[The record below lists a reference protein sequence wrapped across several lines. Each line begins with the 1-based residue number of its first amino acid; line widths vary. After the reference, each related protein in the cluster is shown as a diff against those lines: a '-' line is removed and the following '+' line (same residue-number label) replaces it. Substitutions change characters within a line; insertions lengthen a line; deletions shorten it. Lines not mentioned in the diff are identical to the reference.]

1 MSTIDT
7 HAASTTAAST
17 LPPGP
22 RIPKALQGF
31 AFAFVRR
38 RFMHEMA
45 HRYGD
50 AFSLHVP
57 VYGPLVVAASPQL
70 ARQVF
75 TASPEVLGNIQ
86 PNLSRLL
93 GSGSVFALDKDD
105 HRQRRRLLAPPFHGK
120 SIKNYE
126 SIIEEETLR
135 EIADWPEGTAFAT
148 LPSTMRITLNAILRA
163 VFGAE
168 GAELDEL
175 RQILPPWVTLGSR
188 LATLP
193 KPSRSY
199 GRYSPWGRLA
209 EYRRRYDA
217 VLDKLIAAERSDP
230 NFEHRTDVLA
240 MMLRSTYEDG
250 SAMSRKDIGDE
261 LLTLL
266 AAGHETTAST
276 LGFAFEQLSRHPEV
290 LTALVAE
297 AETDD
302 NELRQATILEVQ
314 RIRTVIDATG
324 RHVHAP
330 VFELGEWSIPRGHT
344 IIVSIS
350 KLHADPEL
358 FPDPDRFDPQRYVG
372 TKPPSFAWLAYGGG
386 SRRCVGAAFANMEM
400 DVVLR
405 TVLRHFTIETTN
417 APGEKLHS
425 RGVAYTPEG
434 RRKDRGPPSLR
445 SAAMTDDSQLVEL
458 MNGALG
464 STIPTARNMGVRV
477 VEARRGF
484 AAATVPVE
492 GNGNHFGVI
501 YAGVQFTVA
510 EILGGIIALSTFDSS
525 KYFPLVKNVD
535 ISFVGMARSELRA
548 QASLDDETIARIE
561 AEAAER
567 GKSDFTLEAVV
578 TDADGKTVATT
589 RGLYQLRAIGK

>member
-7 HAASTTAAST
+7 RGASTTAANT

-22 RIPKALQGF
+22 RIPKVLQGF
-31 AFAFVRR
+31 AFAFIRR
-38 RFMHEMA
+38 RFMHQMA

-57 VYGPLVVAASPQL
+57 VYGPMVVAASPQL

-93 GSGSVFALDKDD
+93 GSGSVFALDNDE

-135 EIADWPEGTAFAT
+135 EIADWPQGTAFAT

-175 RQILPPWVTLGSR
+175 RRILPPWVTLGSR
-188 LATLP
+188 MAPLP
-193 KPSRSY
+193 KPSRTY

-217 VLDKLIAAERSDP
+217 ILDKLIADERSDP

-276 LGFAFEQLSRHPEV
+276 LGFAFEQLSRNPEV

-302 NELRQATILEVQ
+302 SELRQATILEVQ
-314 RIRTVIDATG
+314 RSRTVIDATG
-324 RHVHAP
+324 RHVHSP

-358 FPDPDRFDPQRYVG
+358 FPDPDSFDPQRFVG

-386 SRRCVGAAFANMEM
+386 ARRCVGAAFANMEM

-405 TVLRHFTIETTN
+405 TVLRHFTIQTTN

-425 RGVAYTPEG
+425 RGVAYTPKDG
-434 RRKDRGPPSLR
+434 GKIVVHRR
-445 SAAMTDDSQLVEL
+445 
-458 MNGALG
+458 
-464 STIPTARNMGVRV
+464 
-477 VEARRGF
+477 
-484 AAATVPVE
+484 
-492 GNGNHFGVI
+492 
-501 YAGVQFTVA
+501 
-510 EILGGIIALSTFDSS
+510 
-525 KYFPLVKNVD
+525 
-535 ISFVGMARSELRA
+535 
-548 QASLDDETIARIE
+548 
-561 AEAAER
+561 
-567 GKSDFTLEAVV
+567 
-578 TDADGKTVATT
+578 
-589 RGLYQLRAIGK
+589 